1 LQNTLNDVYLQNK
14 HTPQDKNSNFFKSL
28 NNMEKMI
35 NTLGMQANEL
45 LKNQVVVDMLNAC
58 ANESDKCLML
68 AIASMH
74 ALAKANS

>member
-1 LQNTLNDVYLQNK
+1 
-14 HTPQDKNSNFFKSL
+14 
-28 NNMEKMI
+28 MEKMI

-58 ANESDKCLML
+58 ANESDKCLVL